1 MTRNAYI
8 FMDFDG
14 VTHPWGEV
22 EDFRCLPH
30 IEAVVR
36 EFPEARIVIASD
48 WRMLFSLPKLVARFS
63 EDIRPQIAGATP
75 HLLPKTG
82 AELHGLRE
90 REAMAWLRQH
100 GADPRAIAN
109 GKCPAVLQI
118 TRKRPRRVVLRI
130 NDPPGDLVIGQLHDV
145 VVKPFGVIAPGMQD
159 VDQARMILGD
169 FLKFLDA
176 LKLPLEGPVPLEIL
190 PAHDFDGPVG
200 SGDTAREEDL
210 AIRTSAD
217 PA

>member
-100 GADPRAIAN
+100 GADPAEAAWCAI
-109 GKCPAVLQI
+109 
-118 TRKRPRRVVLRI
+118 
-130 NDPPGDLVIGQLHDV
+130 DD
-145 VVKPFGVIAPGMQD
+145 APGYWLSRSRLVLTDFKRGFTAEDAVALRRMLQGFRD
-159 VDQARMILGD
+159 GVRNQVGQVVHSLWARD
-169 FLKFLDA
+169 
-176 LKLPLEGPVPLEIL
+176 
-190 PAHDFDGPVG
+190 
-200 SGDTAREEDL
+200 
-210 AIRTSAD
+210 SA
-217 PA
+217 

>member
-1 MTRNAYI
+1 MTRHAYI

-22 EDFRCLPH
+22 EDFRCLAH

-100 GADPRAIAN
+100 GADPAEAAWCAI
-109 GKCPAVLQI
+109 
-118 TRKRPRRVVLRI
+118 
-130 NDPPGDLVIGQLHDV
+130 DD
-145 VVKPFGVIAPGMQD
+145 APGNWLSRSRL
-159 VDQARMILGD
+159 VLTD
-169 FLKFLDA
+169 FKRGF
-176 LKLPLEGPVPLEIL
+176 
-190 PAHDFDGPVG
+190 
-200 SGDTAREEDL
+200 TEEDAVAL
-210 AIRTSAD
+210 RRMLQGFRDGVRNQVGQVVHSLWARDSA
-217 PA
+217 

>member
-1 MTRNAYI
+1 MTRIAYI

-22 EDFRCLPH
+22 EDFRCLGH

-100 GADPRAIAN
+100 GADPTEAWCAI
-109 GKCPAVLQI
+109 
-118 TRKRPRRVVLRI
+118 
-130 NDPPGDLVIGQLHDV
+130 DD
-145 VVKPFGVIAPGMQD
+145 APGNWLSRSRLLLTDFKRGFTAEDAVALRRMLQGFRD
-159 VDQARMILGD
+159 GVRNQVGQVVHSLWARD
-169 FLKFLDA
+169 
-176 LKLPLEGPVPLEIL
+176 
-190 PAHDFDGPVG
+190 
-200 SGDTAREEDL
+200 
-210 AIRTSAD
+210 SA
-217 PA
+217 